1 MRTKTGWMLA
11 AMMFLEYAVWGAWMP
26 VLGATLATRLHATG
40 TQIGIIYAVLWAACI
55 VTPFI
60 GGQLVDRI
68 MPSQVFLGIAHLI
81 GAGAAWMMAHQ
92 TEFGGL
98 VFWMSVW
105 SLLFAP
111 TLGITNSIAF
121 HHIGRGGAPEVKQ
134 ERDFAVIRTA
144 GTIGWIVAGF
154 ILWRYLTFKEHHPAP
169 AGAFVPFEELE
180 LTAVLGVLMGIVSF
194 LLPNTP
200 PSREAKDPWAF
211 TKAFA
216 LFRLVPGF
224 TVFMA
229 ISFIAAME
237 FQFFY
242 VLSAPFL
249 EQLGVTHS
257 LVPITKAVSQIAE
270 IVCLGLFLPLSL
282 KYLGMRATL
291 VIGALAWPVRY
302 FIFALQQP
310 LWLVIASLALHGFGY
325 AFVLVTQQIYVDRV
339 SPKDI
344 RASAQSLLTFVT
356 LGVGNLLG
364 TLLCGPLKDF
374 YTTSVRDATGKMIPG
389 PVNWSMVFLIP
400 GVITLAC
407 GIAYWITFR
416 EPAHVAVEGIP
427 PSETV
432 SGEPPVTAFEA

>member
-1 MRTKTGWMLA
+1 
-11 AMMFLEYAVWGAWMP
+11 
-26 VLGATLATRLHATG
+26 
-40 TQIGIIYAVLWAACI
+40 
-55 VTPFI
+55 
-60 GGQLVDRI
+60 
-68 MPSQVFLGIAHLI
+68 
-81 GAGAAWMMAHQ
+81 
-92 TEFGGL
+92 
-98 VFWMSVW
+98 
-105 SLLFAP
+105 
-111 TLGITNSIAF
+111 
-121 HHIGRGGAPEVKQ
+121 
-134 ERDFAVIRTA
+134 
-144 GTIGWIVAGF
+144 
-154 ILWRYLTFKEHHPAP
+154 
-169 AGAFVPFEELE
+169 
-180 LTAVLGVLMGIVSF
+180 
-194 LLPNTP
+194 
-200 PSREAKDPWAF
+200 
-211 TKAFA
+211 
-216 LFRLVPGF
+216 
-224 TVFMA
+224 
-229 ISFIAAME
+229 
-237 FQFFY
+237 
-242 VLSAPFL
+242 
-249 EQLGVTHS
+249 
-257 LVPITKAVSQIAE
+257 VPITKAVSQIAE

-400 GVITLAC
+400 GIITLAC
-407 GIAYWITFR
+407 GIAYWLTFR